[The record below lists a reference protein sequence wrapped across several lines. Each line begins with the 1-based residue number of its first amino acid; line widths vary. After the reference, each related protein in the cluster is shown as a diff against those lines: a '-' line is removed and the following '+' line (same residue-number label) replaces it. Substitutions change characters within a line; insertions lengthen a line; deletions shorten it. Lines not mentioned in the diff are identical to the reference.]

1 DNLPSWASW
10 GPTRVAVAAP
20 GVDVLTTRIGGGY
33 GTISGT
39 SAAVPFVSGVAGLV
53 YSYLPG
59 IQGGLIYAAIVKG
72 ARAVS
77 GLDGKVSSSGVV
89 NAEGALESATTMA
102 PNLLPGGNS
111 SPAGGGVTGT
121 GTGTGDGSQSG
132 SGSGQTTPTGPV
144 GSGEGDPTLP
154 NLDAARTA
162 PATDPHVPGRIH
174 ANCIIEM
181 DGTCDDGGGGGGGGG
196 LGDQPPVSVPGGPY
210 TGGVSQT
217 VSFNGS
223 NSEEAESLKRGASL
237 DNGISPD
244 DAKPLVHSVS
254 EVLGME
260 IQKTLDFFRST
271 VGPDADH
278 IDRMLLSGGSAKVP
292 GLPAYLSERFGIPV
306 ELFDSFRNVQ
316 FTNKRFDRDFLQEM
330 SPNMAVAVGLAL
342 RGSEV

>member
-223 NSEEAESLKRGASL
+223 NSYDPDGTVVSYSWNFGDGTSSSAMNPTHAYSSAGVFTVTLMVVDDGGLSNSASTTATI
-237 DNGISPD
+237 GGPI
-244 DAKPLVHSVS
+244 AK
-254 EVLGME
+254 
-260 IQKTLDFFRST
+260 D
-271 VGPDADH
+271 
-278 IDRMLLSGGSAKVP
+278 
-292 GLPAYLSERFGIPV
+292 
-306 ELFDSFRNVQ
+306 
-316 FTNKRFDRDFLQEM
+316 
-330 SPNMAVAVGLAL
+330 
-342 RGSEV
+342 